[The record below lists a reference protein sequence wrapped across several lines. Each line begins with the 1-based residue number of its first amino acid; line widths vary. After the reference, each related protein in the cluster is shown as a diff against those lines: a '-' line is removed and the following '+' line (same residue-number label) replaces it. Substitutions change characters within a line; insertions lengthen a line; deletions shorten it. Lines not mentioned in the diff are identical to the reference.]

1 MLEIARESNTVVRQ
15 MLFLANNYNVV
26 FSPLDIVLD

>member
-1 MLEIARESNTVVRQ
+1 MLEIARETNAVVRQ
-15 MLFLANNYNVV
+15 MLFLTNDYNIV